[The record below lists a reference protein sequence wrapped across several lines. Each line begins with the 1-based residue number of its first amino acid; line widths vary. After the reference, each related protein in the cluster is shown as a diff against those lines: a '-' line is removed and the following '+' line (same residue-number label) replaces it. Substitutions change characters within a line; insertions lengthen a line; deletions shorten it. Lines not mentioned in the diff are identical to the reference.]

1 MALVVK
7 DRVKETTATTGTG
20 TLTLDGAV
28 VGYQSF
34 SVIGNGNTTYYS
46 ISSSGGS
53 EWEVGIGT
61 YTSSGTTLARNTVL
75 ASSNSNAL
83 VPFSAGTKDVYV
95 VYPAGKSV
103 ATEFANTFTAQQT
116 VQNAAL
122 TVSNTGT
129 FGGSTSLTQSGT
141 LSALSLRGGSSPTAS
156 YNGYFNLG
164 GYVLD
169 STGRN
174 ILTTTYSGGSM
185 YFFQRRFNT
194 AFDLSSGSSDTSTNR
209 NAASSNTVGR
219 AAYNGDGTVIWV
231 HQYPNFITRYTLSTP
246 YTLSSLSNYTNFY
259 NFSLTWASGSQYP
272 YWFDF
277 IDNGTKIITLDVNWS
292 PYRYY
297 IWNLA
302 TAYDLTSTATVSGF
316 ISQNVSNQVAS
327 YLFADNGNKFVEI
340 VYTGSSTT
348 QYVRVWNLPTAYS
361 FTGATSLS
369 LVNNPNLFSQFIGYY
384 WISAAHGLFKPSYGL
399 AQYNSANNRWV
410 ANETNAATMF
420 YSYLD
425 NTFATLGDAA
435 AYDYVDGS
443 ALYSV
448 PLTSVTGTLPSTGLT
463 GGTYTMTGLTVGGTV
478 NFSTTGNSIA
488 IGTSQT
494 TGATQIG
501 GTSQTGAITFGQS
514 TATQTINIATGTV
527 TSGNTKTVN
536 IGTNGNSGSTTNI
549 TIGSGSGLVNT
560 LIGGITRYS
569 TLVNGTSAGTTQGT
583 AAAILQAINT
593 YTSIAAGSGVILP
606 NYTGA
611 RIIVRNAGA
620 NSLNVYPPSGQTING
635 LAANSP
641 LSVAVGAIIEFIQYG
656 SLAWTTTTL

>member
-20 TLTLDGAV
+20 TLTLDGAST
-28 VGYQSF
+28 GYQSF
-34 SVIGNGNTTYYS
+34 SVIGNGNTTYYT

-53 EWEVGIGT
+53 QWEVGIGT

-141 LSALSLRGGSSPTAS
+141 LSALSLRGGSSPTAF
-156 YNGYFNLG
+156 YNGYFNYG

-174 ILTTTYSGGSM
+174 ILTTQWSGSM
-185 YFFQRRFNT
+185 FFYQRRFNT
-194 AFDLSSGSSDTSTNR
+194 AFDLSSGSSDTNTSR
-209 NAASSNTVGR
+209 NAAVSNSVGR

-231 HQYPNFITRYTLSTP
+231 YQYPNYITRYTLSTP

-259 NFSLTWASGSQYP
+259 NFSLTWASGSQFP

-277 IDNGTKIITLDVNWS
+277 IDNGTKIITLDVNFS

-302 TAYDLTSTATVSGF
+302 TAYDLASTATVSGF
-316 ISQNVSNQVAS
+316 IGQNLSNQNAS
-327 YLFADNGNKFVEI
+327 YLFAENGNKFVEI

-348 QYVRVWNLPTAYS
+348 QYVRTWNLPTAYS

-369 LVNNPNLFSQFIGYY
+369 LVNNPNSFRQFMGYY
-384 WISAAHGLFKPSYGL
+384 FNTANNLFKPSYGL
-399 AQYNSANNRWV
+399 AQYDSANNRWV
-410 ANETNAATMF
+410 TNETNAGTMF

-425 NTFATLGDAA
+425 NTFATLGDATVN
-435 AYDYVDGS
+435 DYVDGS
-443 ALYSV
+443 ALYNV

-463 GGTYTMTGLTVGGTV
+463 GGIYTMDGLTVAGTV
-478 NFSTTGNSIA
+478 NFSATGNSIA

-494 TGATQIG
+494 TGTTQIG

-514 TATQTINIATGTV
+514 TATQTINIGTGT
-527 TSGNTKTVN
+527 TSSGNTKTIN
-536 IGTNGNSGSTTNI
+536 IGSTAAVGSTTTI
-549 TIGSGSGLVNT
+549 TIGNFNSNTSTVSITGIPRYPQVVNAAA
-560 LIGGITRYS
+560 S
-569 TLVNGTSAGTTQGT
+569 GTTQGT
-583 AAAILQAINT
+583 ATLINLGMNNFTTVPSSSGAILPT
-593 YTSIAAGSGVILP
+593 TTS
-606 NYTGA
+606 T

-620 NSLNVYPPSGQTING
+620 NTLLVYPPVGQTINSLG
-635 LAANSP
+635 TN
-641 LSVAVGAIIEFIQYG
+641 VAYAQSIGSIAEYIQIG
-656 SLAWTTTTL
+656 SNTWFTF

>member
-1 MALVVK
+1 MPLVVR
-7 DRVKETTATTGTG
+7 DRVKETTTTVGTG
-20 TLTLDGAV
+20 TLTLAGAV
-28 VGYQSF
+28 TGYQSF

-46 ISSSGGS
+46 ISSNGSS

-116 VQNAAL
+116 VQNSAL

-141 LSALSLRGGSSPTAS
+141 LSALSLRGGSSPTAF
-156 YNGYFNLG
+156 YNGYGNYG

-174 ILTTTYSGGSM
+174 ILTATPSGGNM
-185 YFFQRRFNT
+185 LFYQRRFNT
-194 AFDLSSGSSDTSTNR
+194 AFDLSSGVVDTS
-209 NAASSNTVGR
+209 AANNNPFGGFTVGR
-219 AAYNGDGTVIWV
+219 TAYNENGTAIWV
-231 HQYPNFITRYTLSTP
+231 YQYPGRLVRYPLSTA
-246 YTLSSLSNYTNFY
+246 YTLSSLGSANYATS
-259 NFSLTWASGSQYP
+259 FSLTWLSGSQFP

-316 ISQNVSNQVAS
+316 ISQNVSNTVAS
-327 YLFADNGNKFVEI
+327 FLFAENGTKFVEI

-348 QYVRVWNLPTAYS
+348 QYVRTWNLPTAYS

-369 LVNNPNLFSQFIGYY
+369 LINNPNLFRQFMGYY
-384 WISAAHGLFKPSYGL
+384 FLTANSLFKPSYGL

-410 ANETNAATMF
+410 ANEANAGTMF

-425 NTFATLGDAA
+425 NTFATLGDATVN
-435 AYDYVDGS
+435 DYVDGS
-443 ALYSV
+443 ALYNV
-448 PLTSVTGTLPSTGLT
+448 PLTTATGTLPSTGLT
-463 GGTYTMTGLTVGGTV
+463 GGTYTMDNLTVAGTV
-478 NFSTTGNSIA
+478 NFSTTGNGIA

-494 TGATQIG
+494 TGTTQIG
-501 GTSQTGAITFGQS
+501 GISQTGAITFGQS
-514 TATQTINIATGTV
+514 TGTQTINIGTGTV
-527 TSGNTKTVN
+527 TSGNTKTIN
-536 IGTNGNSGSTTNI
+536 IGTNSNSGSTTTI
-549 TIGSGSGLVNT
+549 TIGSSNSCNVSIVGIPRYGQ
-560 LIGGITRYS
+560 LI
-569 TLVNGTSAGTTQGT
+569 NGTSSGTTQGT
-583 AAAILQAINT
+583 ANAITLGITTYTTVPSNSGAILPA
-593 YTSIAAGSGVILP
+593 SS
-606 NYTGA
+606 GA

-620 NSLNVYPPSGQTING
+620 NTLLVYPPSGQSINSLG
-635 LAANSP
+635 TNVAYSQSIG
-641 LSVAVGAIIEFIQYG
+641 SVVEYIQVGTN
-656 SLAWTTTTL
+656 AWFTF